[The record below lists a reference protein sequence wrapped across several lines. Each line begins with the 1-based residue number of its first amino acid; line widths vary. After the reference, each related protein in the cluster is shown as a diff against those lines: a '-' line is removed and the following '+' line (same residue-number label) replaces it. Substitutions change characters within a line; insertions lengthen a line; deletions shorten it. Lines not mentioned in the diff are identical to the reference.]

1 MAWLRKG
8 VVMNLRTL
16 ISLAMQTSVFVIVC
30 GLGLKASPKDAA
42 FLFRRPGALA
52 RSLLAMNVVM
62 PTVAVVLAASFKFH
76 QAVEI
81 ALVALAVSPVPPLLP
96 GKQLKAGG
104 QPSYAIGL
112 LIATAI
118 LAIVFVPAMLE
129 LLEWAFGNVMYMSIS
144 GIAELVA
151 ITVLIPL
158 AAGTIVRHLAPERA
172 EQFAGR
178 VSLVGTVLLLVGLVP
193 VLSTALPAVA
203 SLWGNGTVAAL
214 AVFVLAGLTV
224 GHLLGGPDTYDRR
237 VLALATATRHPGV
250 ALAIA
255 STNFPEQKLVQ
266 AAVVWYLIVAAILSA
281 VYLGWRRRCDAA
293 EPVMVIK

>member
-1 MAWLRKG
+1 MD
-8 VVMNLRTL
+8 LRTL
-16 ISLAMQTSVFVIVC
+16 ISLTMQISVFVIVC
-30 GLGLKASPKDAA
+30 GLGLKASPRDAES
-42 FLFRRPGALA
+42 LFRRPGTLT

-62 PTVAVVLAASFKFH
+62 PMVAVALAASFKFH

-96 GKQLKAGG
+96 NKQLKAGG
-104 QPSYAIGL
+104 HPSYAIGL

-129 LLEWAFGNVMYMSIS
+129 LLEWAFGNAMYMPIS
-144 GIAELVA
+144 GITKLVA

-158 AAGTIVRHLAPERA
+158 AVGNIVHHVAPEQA
-172 EQFAGR
+172 ERFAGR
-178 VSLVGTVLLLVGLVP
+178 ISLVGTILLFVGLVP
-193 VLSTALPAVA
+193 VLFTALPAVA
-203 SLWGNGTVAAL
+203 SLLGNGTVAAL

-255 STNFPEQKLVQ
+255 STNFPDQKLVQ
-266 AAVVWYLIVAAILSA
+266 AAVVWYLIIAAILSA
-281 VYLGWRRRCDAA
+281 LYLSWRRQRDA
-293 EPVMVIK
+293 MSQ